1 MTISTAEHLLV
12 VDDDPQL
19 RDLLARYLGE
29 QGFRVSAVADGAAMD
44 TLLARE
50 QPDLV
55 ILDLMLPGED
65 GLSIARRL
73 RAQNHVPIIILS
85 ARGEEVDRIVGLEVG
100 ADDYLPKP
108 FNPRELLA
116 RIRAVLRRPAQ
127 QAVTTAGTRYRFGPF
142 SLDIERRTLMRAGEE
157 IALTAGE
164 FALLRV
170 LSEHPNHVLSRDRLI
185 DLLKGYDRSPFDRSI
200 DVRVTRL
207 RRKIE
212 DDPSAPRYLRTVWG
226 EGYLFT
232 PEGQSAT

>member
-1 MTISTAEHLLV
+1 MTTTTTEHLLV

-19 RDLLARYLGE
+19 RELLARYLGE
-29 QGFRVSAVADGAAMD
+29 QGFRVSTVADGAAMD

-50 QPDLV
+50 RPDLV

-73 RAQNHVPIIILS
+73 RSQGRVPIIILS
-85 ARGEEVDRIVGLEVG
+85 ARGEDVDRIVGLEVG

-116 RIRAVLRRPAQ
+116 RIRAVLRRPTEQ
-127 QAVTTAGTRYRFGPF
+127 TAAAPDALHRFGLF
-142 SLDIERRTLMRAGEE
+142 TLDVTRHVLLRAGEE
-157 IALTAGE
+157 ITLTAGE
-164 FALLRV
+164 FALLRI
-170 LSEHPNHVLSRDRLI
+170 LAEHPNRVLTRDQLI
-185 DLLKGYDRSPFDRSI
+185 EHLKGYERSAFDRSI

-212 DDPSAPRYLRTVWG
+212 DDPAAPRYLRTVWG

-232 PEGQSAT
+232 PEGQAST

>member
-1 MTISTAEHLLV
+1 MTTTTTEHLLV

-19 RDLLARYLGE
+19 RALLARYLGE
-29 QGFRVSAVADGAAMD
+29 QGFRVSTVTDGAAMD
-44 TLLARE
+44 ALLARE
-50 QPDLV
+50 RPDLV

-73 RAQNHVPIIILS
+73 RSRGHVPIIILS
-85 ARGEEVDRIVGLEVG
+85 ARGEDVDRIVGLEVG
-100 ADDYLPKP
+100 ADDYLAKP

-116 RIRAVLRRPAQ
+116 RIRAVLRRPAE
-127 QAVTTAGTRYRFGPF
+127 QAAAAPVALQRFGLF
-142 SLDIERRTLMRAGEE
+142 TLDVARHVLLRAGAE
-157 IALTAGE
+157 ITLTAGE

-170 LSEHPNHVLSRDRLI
+170 LVENPNRVLTRDQLIEH
-185 DLLKGYDRSPFDRSI
+185 LKGYERAAFDRSI

-212 DDPSAPRYLRTVWG
+212 DDPAAPRYLRTVWG

-232 PEGQSAT
+232 PEGQAST